1 MAGEYPAYSR
11 APRIA
16 CAHAPIRGRDPRSHR
31 RRRVYPHSRRRYRG
45 ARRWGPYPVR
55 ATFDGIAY
63 TGSIMSM
70 GDGPC
75 LGILKGIRAELG
87 KAPGDTVTVTVRRDT
102 AERTVEV
109 PDDLAAALADAG
121 VRDAFDGLSYTN
133 RRELATGVAE
143 AKRPETRAKRITKAV
158 DAARERGR

>member
-1 MAGEYPAYSR
+1 MHRFEGVIHEATGGGAYIPIPADVI
-11 APRIA
+11 AALGGGGRI
-16 CAHAPIRGRDPRSHR
+16 
-31 RRRVYPHSRRRYRG
+31 
-45 ARRWGPYPVR
+45 PVR

-75 LGILKGIRAELG
+75 LGIRKGIRAELG
-87 KAPGDTVTVTVRRDT
+87 RGPGDTVTVTVERDT

-158 DAARERGR
+158 DVARERGR